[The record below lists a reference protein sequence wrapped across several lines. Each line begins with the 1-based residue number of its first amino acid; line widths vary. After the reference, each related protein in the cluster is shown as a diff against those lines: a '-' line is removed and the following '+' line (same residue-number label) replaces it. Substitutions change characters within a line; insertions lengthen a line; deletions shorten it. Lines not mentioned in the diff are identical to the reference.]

1 MVSLGRFLRE
11 KIVDPVR
18 RAQGTPESI
27 ARGSAVGMFIA
38 LTPTVGVQSLLVTA
52 CALPLRGNL
61 PVALV
66 MCWITNPIT
75 LIPFYFAYYWL
86 GALLLGLPM
95 ASYTTIAERIGEQ
108 FALLPELGFIDS
120 MAPLGTE
127 ILWPMFVGS
136 LVLATVTTW
145 ITYHLMLWLIRRQR
159 AGRDL
164 VQATAGGGAAENA
177 PNETTIQ
184 GSRDGGEVQTGD
196 AVEERV
202 KPTEGEETLMPG
214 QSSESQPTSRRESF
228 NRE

>member
-1 MVSLGRFLRE
+1 MRE
-11 KIVDPVR
+11 KIVDPIR

-27 ARGSAVGMFIA
+27 ARGGAVGMFIA

-52 CALPLRGNL
+52 CAVPLRGNL

-75 LIPFYFAYYWL
+75 LIPFYFSYYWL

-120 MAPLGTE
+120 MAPLGAE
-127 ILWPMFVGS
+127 ILWPMCLGS

-145 ITYHLMLWLIRRQR
+145 PTYHLMLWMIRRQR
-159 AGRDL
+159 VRREVAR
-164 VQATAGGGAAENA
+164 TAKETMAAEKEQTGAAIHGHPA
-177 PNETTIQ
+177 
-184 GSRDGGEVQTGD
+184 GGEVRTSEV
-196 AVEERV
+196 VEEWANPGV
-202 KPTEGEETLMPG
+202 VEGAPTPG
-214 QSSESQPTSRRESF
+214 QSPAPQSTPRRES
-228 NRE
+228 